1 MSRMCV
7 LKSRQVFTDTCFS
20 HSYVTLF
27 PSGVVSFWYMLL
39 FISDQ
44 GTIPVVEEL
53 LESAVRS
60 WKDTRNWSFRPN
72 SLETPQFILV
82 GAMPRAKW
90 NLCREPAPWAARGW
104 CCTAQILGKV
114 KHYSDVSISAPGV
127 LTSVWETLSW
137 TAAPAP
143 MGKAS
148 PGCKWGFEIFVF
160 RVQQN

>member
-1 MSRMCV
+1 MRV

-44 GTIPVVEEL
+44 GTIPVVEGL
-53 LESAVRS
+53 LESAVRT
-60 WKDTRNWSFRPN
+60 WRDMRNWSFRLN
-72 SLETPQFILV
+72 SLKTSQSILV
-82 GAMPRAKW
+82 GAMPSAEQ
-90 NLCREPAPWAARGW
+90 NLCREPAPWAAQGW
-104 CCTAQILGKV
+104 CCTAQILAKV
-114 KHYSDVSISAPGV
+114 KHYSDISISAPGV

-137 TAAPAP
+137 TAALAP

-148 PGCKWGFEIFVF
+148 AGCKWSFESLVF
-160 RVQQN
+160 RVQQG